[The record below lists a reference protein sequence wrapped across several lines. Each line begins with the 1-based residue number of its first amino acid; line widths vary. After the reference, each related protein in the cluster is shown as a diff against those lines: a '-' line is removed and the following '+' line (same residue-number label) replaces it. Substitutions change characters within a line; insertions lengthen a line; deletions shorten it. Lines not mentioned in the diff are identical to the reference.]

1 MAGLTREQQREQ
13 LHRTIWGIAN
23 EVRGSIDAWDF
34 KQYVLGML
42 FYRYISED
50 FAYYIDKGEHEA
62 GDAEFSYA
70 KLPDE
75 EAVYDEAE
83 RDDLVREK
91 GCFILPSQLFC
102 NVWAYAKGMDGKG
115 KLDESD
121 LNTLLSNTLSAIEAS
136 SVGFESE
143 EDFRGLFDDFDT
155 SSKRLGN
162 SVAMR
167 NKRLLQ
173 LMDGIGGMD
182 LGDFGENR
190 IDAFGDAY
198 EFLMRMYASNAGKS
212 GGEFFTPPEVSKLLM
227 TIALDGRDHVN
238 KVYDPTCG
246 SGGILLQAAKI
257 LGNDGVTEGYF
268 GQELNLTTYNLC
280 RINMMLHGIN
290 YDKFDIA
297 LGDTLTEPSE
307 RHWDEEPFQVIA
319 ANPCRITQAT
329 VCLSVEN
336 LAA

>member
-62 GDAEFSYA
+62 GDSDFSYA
-70 KLPDE
+70 KLSDE
-75 EAVYDEAE
+75 DAACDEAE

-102 NVWAYAKGMDGKG
+102 NVWAYAKGMDAKG

-155 SSKRLGN
+155 SS
-162 SVAMR
+162 
-167 NKRLLQ
+167 KRLLQ

-238 KVYDPTCG
+238 KVYEIKTPYW
-246 SGGILLQAAKI
+246 IQI
-257 LGNDGVTEGYF
+257 NDCPLRGV
-268 GQELNLTTYNLC
+268 
-280 RINMMLHGIN
+280 
-290 YDKFDIA
+290 A
-297 LGDTLTEPSE
+297 
-307 RHWDEEPFQVIA
+307 
-319 ANPCRITQAT
+319 
-329 VCLSVEN
+329 
-336 LAA
+336 